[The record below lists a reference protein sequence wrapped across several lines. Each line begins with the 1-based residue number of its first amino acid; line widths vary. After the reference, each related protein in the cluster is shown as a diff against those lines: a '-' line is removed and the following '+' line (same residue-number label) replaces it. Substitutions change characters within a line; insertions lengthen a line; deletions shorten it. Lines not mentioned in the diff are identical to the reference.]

1 MDEPTLPDGPPHVPT
16 LLDLDL
22 VYADPAGRAAFDDL
36 FVPGRGPF
44 RRGSLASPF
53 LCMFCGQ
60 PRTGPGACER
70 CGPML
75 ATVLTDPAALPSEI
89 HKVSAWVEIPRELLC
104 AAIGHVCDETCPPPP
119 PRFVPSRRQRFGVWR
134 RRQVWRVRRLAG
146 LRIAHR
152 DRIDQD
158 RDD

>member
-22 VYADPAGRAAFDDL
+22 VYAEPAERAAFEDL

-44 RRGSLASPF
+44 RRGPLASPF

-75 ATVLTDPAALPSEI
+75 SRVLTDPAALPPEI
-89 HKVSAWVEIPRELLC
+89 HKVSAWVQISREMLC
-104 AAIGHVCDETCPPPP
+104 DQIGHVHDESCPPPT
-119 PRFVPSRRQRFGVWR
+119 PRFVPSRRQRFAVR
-134 RRQVWRVRRLAG
+134 RRRMVARVRRLGG
-146 LRIAHR
+146 LRLAHK

-158 RDD
+158 ED